1 MVTFIEGIGGRALSI
16 YRSVISTFLFSWQVI
31 VRLFTPKTYN
41 HATKMTIVNQLYFS
55 AVQILPLFISISV
68 ILGLFLMGFV
78 FDFVK
83 DLGLA
88 GNLGN
93 IMMGVVVTE
102 VCPFMTVL
110 MLALRTG
117 AAINTEMAVMKVNK
131 EFDALSAFN
140 IDAFDYVYIPR
151 ILSGVVSV
159 VLLDGVFS
167 VVSLASGALFSRAI
181 FGMRIDAYISVL
193 IASAEFSDLVILI
206 LKCATFGFFIA
217 LLPIRYGLTA
227 SDELTSIPV
236 AVLNGMINVFIAIVI
251 IEVISLIILS
261 SV

>member
-1 MVTFIEGIGGRALSI
+1 MVTFIEGIGGRALDI
-16 YRSVISTFLFSWQVI
+16 YRSVVSTFLFSWQVM
-31 VRLFTPKTYN
+31 VCLFTPRTYN
-41 HATKMTIVNQLYFS
+41 HAVKMTIVNQLYFS
-55 AVQILPLFISISV
+55 AVQILPLFISISI
-68 ILGLFLMGFV
+68 ILGLFLMGIV
-78 FDFVK
+78 FNAVK
-83 DLGLA
+83 DLGMT

-93 IMMGVVVTE
+93 IMMGFVVTE
-102 VCPFMTVL
+102 LCPFMTVL
-110 MLALRTG
+110 MLALRTS

-131 EFDALSAFN
+131 EFDTLNAFN
-140 IDAFDYVYIPR
+140 IDAFDYVYVPR

-167 VVSLASGALFSRAI
+167 VVLLASGALFSRAI
-181 FGMRIDAYISVL
+181 FGMSIDAYISVL

-236 AVLNGMINVFIAIVI
+236 AVLNGMINVFIAIII
-251 IEVISLIILS
+251 IEVISLILS

>member
-1 MVTFIEGIGGRALSI
+1 
-16 YRSVISTFLFSWQVI
+16 
-31 VRLFTPKTYN
+31 
-41 HATKMTIVNQLYFS
+41 MT
-55 AVQILPLFISISV
+55 
-68 ILGLFLMGFV
+68 
-78 FDFVK
+78 
-83 DLGLA
+83 

-93 IMMGVVVTE
+93 IMMGFVVTE
-102 VCPFMTVL
+102 LCPFMTVL
-110 MLALRTG
+110 MLALRTS

-131 EFDALSAFN
+131 EFDTLNAFN
-140 IDAFDYVYIPR
+140 IDAFDYVYVPR

-167 VVSLASGALFSRAI
+167 VVLLASGALFSRAI
-181 FGMRIDAYISVL
+181 FGMSIDAYISVL

-236 AVLNGMINVFIAIVI
+236 AVLNGMINVFIAIII
-251 IEVISLIILS
+251 IEVISLILS